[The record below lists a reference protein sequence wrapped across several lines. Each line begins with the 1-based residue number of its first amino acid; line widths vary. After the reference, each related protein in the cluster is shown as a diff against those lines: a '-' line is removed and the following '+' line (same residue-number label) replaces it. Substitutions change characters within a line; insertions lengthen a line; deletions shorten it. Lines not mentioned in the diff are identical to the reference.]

1 MFIDINTRF
10 FYQDYMINNKAKS
23 DIDRKTLEDSLT
35 LAQDTID
42 LKVQTHVIPI
52 TSGTWLPHHRWWLTP
67 QIMMEEW
74 VVLVLIVWQGAMKW

>member
-1 MFIDINTRF
+1 
-10 FYQDYMINNKAKS
+10 MINNKAKS

-52 TSGTWLPHHRWWLTP
+52 TSGT
-67 QIMMEEW
+67 
-74 VVLVLIVWQGAMKW
+74 